1 MDTMKTKRELQK
13 TLTEEKSAVLVVNTH
28 SRRGERLFFRA
39 VDELTK
45 RGINIIASY
54 PVRQPDHLP
63 QVLKEAIRRKGSLV
77 IVGGGD
83 GTISSIV
90 DLFAYQDIVLGILP
104 LGTGNSFARTIGIP
118 LTIEGAVDVIANGK
132 VADIDLGKIDHD
144 YFANIASLG
153 FSAEVARSSS
163 NRLKKFL
170 GPLAYG
176 LVAVRE
182 FARHRSFT
190 CKLQLAQEEYK
201 IKTHQL
207 IIANGSFIGKTF
219 LTPSISPD
227 DRSLI
232 VFTMDMLNRW
242 QMLNL
247 WIAFFLGKYTAFSEA
262 KYFRTREMR
271 IETDPPQYINVDGEI
286 TTQTP
291 VTVCI
296 APEALRIMVPQSFQD
311 IDD

>member
-1 MDTMKTKRELQK
+1 MKTKRELQK
-13 TLTEEKSAVLVVNTH
+13 LLAEEKSAVLVVNTH

-45 RGINIIASY
+45 KGIDLVAAY
-54 PVRQPDHLP
+54 PVHQPDRLP
-63 QVLKEAIRRKGSLV
+63 EIVKEAIRRKGSLV

-90 DLFAYQDIVLGILP
+90 DLFAYQDVVLGILP

-118 LTIEGAVDVIANGK
+118 LSVEGAVDVIVQGK
-132 VADIDLGKIDHD
+132 VADIDLGKVNDD

-153 FSAEVARSSS
+153 FSAEVARASS

-176 LVAVRE
+176 LVAGRE
-182 FARHRSFT
+182 FLRHRSFS
-190 CKLQLAQEEYK
+190 CRLQLAQGEDN
-201 IKTHQL
+201 IKTHQV
-207 IIANGSFIGKTF
+207 IIANGSFTGKTF
-219 LTPSISPD
+219 LTPDISPD

-232 VFTMDMLNRW
+232 VFTMDMLSRW
-242 QMLNL
+242 QLLKL
-247 WIAFFLGKYTAFSEA
+247 WTAFFLGKYTAFSEA
-262 KYFRTREMR
+262 KYFLTQEMR
-271 IETDPPQYINVDGEI
+271 IEANPPQYINVDGET

-291 VTVCI
+291 VTVSL
-296 APEALRIMVPQSFQD
+296 APEALKVMVPPSFQD
-311 IDD
+311 LDD